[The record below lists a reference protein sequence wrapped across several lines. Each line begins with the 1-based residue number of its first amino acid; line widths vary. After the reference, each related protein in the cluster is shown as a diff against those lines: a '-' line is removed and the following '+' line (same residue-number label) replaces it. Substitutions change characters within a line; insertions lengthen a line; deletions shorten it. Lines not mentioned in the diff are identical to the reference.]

1 MRERSLTLPEIFLIG
16 STRAALGAGLALLLG
31 SKLSADAR
39 RAAGWT
45 LFAVGAL
52 STIPLALQILGKPRE
67 PHLHLS
73 RMDSPRKDS

>member
-16 STRAALGAGLALLLG
+16 GTRVAFGAGLAMLFG
-31 SKLSADAR
+31 SKLSRDAR

-52 STIPLALQILGKPRE
+52 STIPLALQILGKPKE
-67 PHLHLS
+67 PRLHLS
-73 RMDSPRKDS
+73 RMDKPHKS